1 MVQMGCGFY
10 CVQQIG
16 TVQGKYQPD
25 GILGYIGDDYI
36 LEPLGGQKAVTFS
49 VPENCDTSHYF
60 VVPGKAFNL
69 KAKIKDKNNTEKKCF
84 HVSSF
89 GHKSGSWSK
98 RSGGLNRNKKCLYIF
113 QF

>member
-10 CVQQIG
+10 RVQQIG

-69 KAKIKDKNNTEKKCF
+69 KVKIKDENNTEKKCF
-84 HVSSF
+84 RVSSF
-89 GHKSGSWSK
+89 GHKSGGWSK
-98 RSGGLNRNKKCLYIF
+98 RSGG
-113 QF
+113 